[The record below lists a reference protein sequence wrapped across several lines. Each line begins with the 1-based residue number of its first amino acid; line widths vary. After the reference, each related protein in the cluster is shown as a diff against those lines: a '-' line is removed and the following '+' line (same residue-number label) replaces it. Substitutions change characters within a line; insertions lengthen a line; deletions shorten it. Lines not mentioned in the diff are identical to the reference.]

1 MKWTTSTSNWEKM
14 KNRFD
19 KVFRLKP
26 ILHFDDVMENN
37 GRSFIVVKPCGFLI
51 KTSIV
56 WMLLSCKHT
65 FHPFYLGAMLKSS
78 NKCCVCKF

>member
-19 KVFRLKP
+19 KVFRFKP

-37 GRSFIVVKPCGFLI
+37 GRSFIVVKPRGF
-51 KTSIV
+51 
-56 WMLLSCKHT
+56 C
-65 FHPFYLGAMLKSS
+65 
-78 NKCCVCKF
+78 N